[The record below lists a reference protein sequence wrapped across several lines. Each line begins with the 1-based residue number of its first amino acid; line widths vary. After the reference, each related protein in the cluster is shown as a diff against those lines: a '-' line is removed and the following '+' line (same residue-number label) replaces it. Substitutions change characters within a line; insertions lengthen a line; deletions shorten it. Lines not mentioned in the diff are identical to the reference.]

1 MHFYMPTKVYSERGC
16 VRRYSQEWATLG
28 KKALIVTGKSS
39 AKNGA
44 LMDVL
49 GALHEHGTAVVVFDE
64 TEENPSIEMV
74 MRVRELGLRENVDF
88 VIGIGGGSPMDAA
101 KAIAL
106 MLYHKEKGAEF
117 LYQNGDDEALPVVEV
132 PTTCGTGSEVTPYAI
147 LTIHAKR
154 TKSSLPHRIYPAY
167 ALADGKYLLEAG
179 RGILVNTAV
188 DALGHFIESYINANA
203 TDYSHMLCEYGMKVW
218 SSTKSVLIGAERT
231 VEDCDRL
238 LLASTI
244 AGMAI
249 THTGTAL
256 PHGLSY
262 YLTYENHVPHGRAV
276 GYFLPGYVA
285 AADAAMRRKVLE
297 LIGFPDQAYFTAF
310 IHRLLGPMQAEPELI
325 TRAVEGI
332 LANEAKLKNVPF
344 SVTEDILNSICAEAN
359 LQRKFT

>member
-132 PTTCGTGSEVTPYAI
+132 PTTCGTGSEVSRFSVISDPEKAAKYPLISDEVLPDAAI
-147 LTIHAKR
+147 LDA
-154 TKSSLPHRIYPAY
+154 
-167 ALADGKYLLEAG
+167 E
-179 RGILVNTAV
+179 LVKTV
-188 DALGHFIESYINANA
+188 PP
-203 TDYSHMLCEYGMKVW
+203 
-218 SSTKSVLIGAERT
+218 SV
-231 VEDCDRL
+231 
-238 LLASTI
+238 
-244 AGMAI
+244 
-249 THTGTAL
+249 
-256 PHGLSY
+256 P
-262 YLTYENHVPHGRAV
+262 
-276 GYFLPGYVA
+276 F
-285 AADAAMRRKVLE
+285 
-297 LIGFPDQAYFTAF
+297 
-310 IHRLLGPMQAEPELI
+310 
-325 TRAVEGI
+325 
-332 LANEAKLKNVPF
+332 KLK
-344 SVTEDILNSICAEAN
+344 
-359 LQRKFT
+359 

>member
-132 PTTCGTGSEVTPYAI
+132 P
-147 LTIHAKR
+147 
-154 TKSSLPHRIYPAY
+154 
-167 ALADGKYLLEAG
+167 AG
-179 RGILVNTAV
+179 P
-188 DALGHFIESYINANA
+188 
-203 TDYSHMLCEYGMKVW
+203 
-218 SSTKSVLIGAERT
+218 VLR
-231 VEDCDRL
+231 
-238 LLASTI
+238 
-244 AGMAI
+244 
-249 THTGTAL
+249 
-256 PHGLSY
+256 
-262 YLTYENHVPHGRAV
+262 
-276 GYFLPGYVA
+276 
-285 AADAAMRRKVLE
+285 
-297 LIGFPDQAYFTAF
+297 
-310 IHRLLGPMQAEPELI
+310 
-325 TRAVEGI
+325 
-332 LANEAKLKNVPF
+332 
-344 SVTEDILNSICAEAN
+344 
-359 LQRKFT
+359 